1 MGWAPAVFGRFLKP
15 GGLGGRPKLE
25 LAFPTMP
32 LVREKARSS
41 SSNFWLDESCGWLLR
56 GRVSKRFRSAYN
68 YAFSLVRLQ
77 RFEEAKAL
85 IHKWMPVARRVLG
98 ESNELTLKMR
108 KMLAI
113 ALLADA
119 DVREAV
125 TTLEDAGR
133 TARRVLG
140 GAHPL
145 TKNIEGTLRK
155 ARAALHARE
164 ASTGSA

>member
-1 MGWAPAVFGRFLKP
+1 M
-15 GGLGGRPKLE
+15 
-25 LAFPTMP
+25 
-32 LVREKARSS
+32 
-41 SSNFWLDESCGWLLR
+41 C
-56 GRVSKRFRSAYN
+56 N
-68 YAFSLVRLQ
+68 YVVRLQ

-85 IHKWMPVARRVLG
+85 LRKWMPVARRVLG
-98 ESNELTLKMR
+98 ESNELTFKMR
-108 KMLAI
+108 KMLAT

-119 DVREAV
+119 GATLGDVREAL

-145 TKNIEGTLRK
+145 TKNIEWTLRK
-155 ARAALHARE
+155 ARAAFRSHE

>member
-1 MGWAPAVFGRFLKP
+1 
-15 GGLGGRPKLE
+15 
-25 LAFPTMP
+25 
-32 LVREKARSS
+32 
-41 SSNFWLDESCGWLLR
+41 
-56 GRVSKRFRSAYN
+56 
-68 YAFSLVRLQ
+68 
-77 RFEEAKAL
+77 
-85 IHKWMPVARRVLG
+85 
-98 ESNELTLKMR
+98 MR

-155 ARAALHARE
+155 ARAALRARE
-164 ASTGSA
+164 ASAGSA

>member
-1 MGWAPAVFGRFLKP
+1 MRELARVRGETNPELHELADEVARVAAAIHDREELLDGEAAH
-15 GGLGGRPKLE
+15 GLG
-25 LAFPTMP
+25 A
-32 LVREKARSS
+32 
-41 SSNFWLDESCGWLLR
+41 
-56 GRVSKRFRSAYN
+56 GRVR
-68 YAFSLVRLQ
+68 
-77 RFEEAKAL
+77 AL
-85 IHKWMPVARRVLG
+85 LEARRPRRPAEVRVGVPDDAAREGERAVVELG

-140 GAHPL
+140 GTHPL

-155 ARAALHARE
+155 VRADLCARE

>member
-1 MGWAPAVFGRFLKP
+1 MGCAPAVLGRFLKP
-15 GGLGGRPKLE
+15 GGL
-25 LAFPTMP
+25 
-32 LVREKARSS
+32 
-41 SSNFWLDESCGWLLR
+41 
-56 GRVSKRFRSAYN
+56 
-68 YAFSLVRLQ
+68 
-77 RFEEAKAL
+77 
-85 IHKWMPVARRVLG
+85 
-98 ESNELTLKMR
+98 R

-145 TKNIEGTLRK
+145 TKNIEWTLRK
-155 ARAALHARE
+155 ARPVLRARE
-164 ASTGSA
+164 ASPGSA